1 MNVVSAVAQEFATYA
16 KITDGTETAI
26 LEISNT
32 PVLGL
37 HEFKQSTLTEEE
49 YEALSPSTERVLEMQ
64 IALENTSVNMS
75 ALFASYNA

>member
-16 KITDGTETAI
+16 KITDGVESVI

-32 PVLGL
+32 PLLGL
-37 HEFKQSTLTEEE
+37 HEFKRSVLTEEE